1 MKCNFNKMCLLTSVY
16 TYYVI
21 GKKGLRLP
29 WILRNHE
36 MIHFKCLEL
45 SLVGDGDKKKKFASL
60 PATVDAESWICGP
73 WCFHG
78 REPPLSLFMGTRP
91 GDEIP
96 KVLRPRP
103 SLRSDRVPWWSTASP
118 GALGLSFFLSV
129 AWSWVMGKVRDFLV
143 WTCHGYRE
151 GRVRSSWHFDFY
163 QSRHA
168 HLLWAGLVGWH
179 TQLSVPARRGLLR
192 RTG

>member
-1 MKCNFNKMCLLTSVY
+1 
-16 TYYVI
+16 
-21 GKKGLRLP
+21 
-29 WILRNHE
+29 

-45 SLVGDGDKKKKFASL
+45 SLVGDGDKKKKFAFL

-118 GALGLSFFLSV
+118 GALGLSGSSGRWCGLPGCTWRRPSGRCPSPGLSTIQAEFGV
-129 AWSWVMGKVRDFLV
+129 VSVSLRALGTSAG
-143 WTCHGYRE
+143 HAG
-151 GRVRSSWHFDFY
+151 
-163 QSRHA
+163 SRHVLLVVTRAGRA
-168 HLLWAGLVGWH
+168 HGCGHAPSLASALASPDPPFARPHCPSLLPSRDVLPGSLA
-179 TQLSVPARRGLLR
+179 
-192 RTG
+192 